1 MQKNQEFSRMAITLF
16 FVLIICLL
24 SPTDANAHGPPCS
37 VTIKRTETFK
47 GHCVKLSQRGLVRI
61 GCQAEGYLDP
71 QNDDCAAA
79 ADEIFG

>member
-1 MQKNQEFSRMAITLF
+1 MSPLLSL
-16 FVLIICLL
+16 VLIFSLII
-24 SPTDANAHGPPCS
+24 SAEANAHGPPCS

-79 ADEIFG
+79 AEEIFG